1 MTQSGPFSERVVEFW
16 VGKAV
21 DWGQSTSSLA
31 RADVRAHLP
40 KLRIFL
46 RQLLQELQL
55 TRSTTEAMGRLPFL
69 GQLVGRLCW
78 NPCVSTDGESLD
90 CLLQCLWWL
99 YSSEPQNAVERR
111 ANQWIRNLLYHLSVE
126 EGHGSAGSA
135 VRRSE
140 RAPHTPTDQRL
151 LFLRNM
157 VALLER
163 EVSGSCCPGVHP
175 AERCPCDD
183 VRGAS
188 VTCTALVTC
197 PEAAPLIG
205 ALLQHP
211 TSCDRA
217 SLSEDFLD
225 ALNAALLGKQLVL
238 GEQALMGLWHHSLPS
253 LEGAVLDLVESALS
267 NPSPSPQDLEQRV
280 ADSLLPKASA
290 HHHPMFLV
298 VNDVFR
304 ILLVETQGSPAL
316 RTLIQT
322 FTRCFLLSLC
332 LLDPQERLSLKVFF
346 PHAAQSLLM
355 PLLQLPT
362 DVPEEAWPEHLL
374 LISCSLQKVEE
385 EEEDAARRRCGLFE
399 SWFLL
404 SCRRRCGWVL
414 GGCGCA
420 AAGHV
425 WASSSTPHCC
435 GCSPSTTTLFTWRST
450 GHVWARDD
458 TFTGECVY
466 HPVHLEEH
474 RARTLAMAGEAL
486 DLLRALFLSPPPL
499 PPTRIQALERMS
511 STCPHL
517 LLHLLV
523 NFAVFSHGP
532 FSVISEVV
540 RQVAVQPG
548 PCREAEAME
557 MMAAAAALLARVER
571 RLSRRPD
578 PDPRVRSRLR
588 AVQDALVLQR
598 TA

>member
-1 MTQSGPFSERVVEFW
+1 MIECLDQIRTMTQSGPFSERVVEFW

-140 RAPHTPTDQRL
+140 RASHTPTDQRL

-267 NPSPSPQDLEQRV
+267 NPSPSPQDLEQRL

-404 SCRRRCGWVL
+404 VQAGFWVDVAVQL
-414 GGCGCA
+414 LVMSGPET
-420 AAGHV
+420 
-425 WASSSTPHCC
+425 TP
-435 GCSPSTTTLFTWRST
+435 SLLWLL
-450 GHVWARDD
+450 
-458 TFTGECVY
+458 TFYY
-466 HPVHLEEH
+466 HPIHLEEH

-548 PCREAEAME
+548 RCREAEAME
-557 MMAAAAALLARVER
+557 MMAAATTALLARVER

>member
-1 MTQSGPFSERVVEFW
+1 MIECLDQIRTMTQSGPFSERVVEFW

-21 DWGQSTSSLA
+21 DWGQSTSSLE

-126 EGHGSAGSA
+126 EGHGSAGSTGSA

-304 ILLVETQGSPAL
+304 ILLVETRGSPAL

-404 SCRRRCGWVL
+404 VQAGFWVDVAVQL
-414 GGCGCA
+414 LVMSGPET
-420 AAGHV
+420 
-425 WASSSTPHCC
+425 TP
-435 GCSPSTTTLFTWRST
+435 SLLWLL
-450 GHVWARDD
+450 
-458 TFTGECVY
+458 TFYY

-548 PCREAEAME
+548 RCREAEAME

>member
-140 RAPHTPTDQRL
+140 RASHTPTDQRL

-267 NPSPSPQDLEQRV
+267 NPSPSPQDLEQRL

-404 SCRRRCGWVL
+404 VQAGFWVDVAVQL
-414 GGCGCA
+414 LVMSGPET
-420 AAGHV
+420 
-425 WASSSTPHCC
+425 TP
-435 GCSPSTTTLFTWRST
+435 SLLWLL
-450 GHVWARDD
+450 
-458 TFTGECVY
+458 TFYY
-466 HPVHLEEH
+466 HPIHLEEH

-548 PCREAEAME
+548 RCREAEAME
-557 MMAAAAALLARVER
+557 MMAAATTALLARVER

>member
-21 DWGQSTSSLA
+21 DWGQSTSSLE

-126 EGHGSAGSA
+126 EGHGSAGSTGSA

-304 ILLVETQGSPAL
+304 ILLVETRGSPAL

-404 SCRRRCGWVL
+404 VQAGFWVDVAVQL
-414 GGCGCA
+414 LVMSGPET
-420 AAGHV
+420 
-425 WASSSTPHCC
+425 TP
-435 GCSPSTTTLFTWRST
+435 SLLWLL
-450 GHVWARDD
+450 
-458 TFTGECVY
+458 TFYY

-548 PCREAEAME
+548 RCREAEAME